1 MHASLFAPIARGM
14 GLIGTYILMT
24 TLLVVLSARASAS
37 LVASV
42 IATKL
47 RAEERVYAGH
57 ETQKRTST
65 PRRIKVVARRTT
77 TNRQQKAIQEAFD
90 DIDQV
95 EIATSIG
102 VVKLISL
109 QEMPM
114 MQMRQFMMTPGDRKM
129 VVLMDI
135 LQLCLINPSDWDKIS
150 VMPIKEVNRLIKNWM
165 ELSDGNSEVY
175 NEEEE
180 DEDDE

>member
-1 MHASLFAPIARGM
+1 MNALLFAPVARVM
-14 GLIGTYILMT
+14 ELIGTYILLT
-24 TLLVVLSARASAS
+24 SLLVVFSARASVT
-37 LVASV
+37 LVANA
-42 IATKL
+42 IATQLLAK
-47 RAEERVYAGH
+47 ERVYAGH
-57 ETQKRTST
+57 ETQKLTST

-77 TNRQQKAIQEAFD
+77 TNRQKKAIQEAFD

-114 MQMRQFMMTPGDRKM
+114 LQMRQFMMTPGDKKM

-135 LQLCLINPSDWDKIS
+135 LQLCLINPNDWDKIS

-165 ELSDGNSEVY
+165 DLSDGNSGVY
-175 NEEEE
+175 NEEED
-180 DEDDE
+180 DEDNE